1 MTPFTTHRGIV
12 ATLNRANVDTDAIIP
27 KQFLKSIKRTG
38 YGPSAFFDWRYT
50 ADGQPDP
57 GFELNQPRFAG
68 RSILVTRNNF
78 GCGSSREHAV
88 WALAQDGYRVVIAP
102 WLERDGKHLP
112 GFADIFRSNTTK
124 NGLLAIELPET
135 AVDTIFAMVADHQ
148 GLEASVD
155 LADQQVT
162 LHGPEPVVFKF
173 EIDTSAK
180 DQLLNGLDGIDL
192 TLAHADAIDRFERA
206 HETWR

>member
-1 MTPFTTHRGIV
+1 MTPFTTHRGVV

-57 GFELNQPRFAG
+57 GFELNQSRFAG

-180 DQLLNGLDGIDL
+180 EQLLNGLDGIDL